1 MTSESTRKVID
12 QMNAANEEAKAQLM
26 VLDSDKRRHTDLC
39 ERKDDVIEDLKT
51 EIRNQVYS
59 KRQREEAYEFT
70 MILMI
75 LSLIFGFSAIG
86 YAVWV

>member
-26 VLDSDKRRHTDLC
+26 VLDSDKRRLNDLC